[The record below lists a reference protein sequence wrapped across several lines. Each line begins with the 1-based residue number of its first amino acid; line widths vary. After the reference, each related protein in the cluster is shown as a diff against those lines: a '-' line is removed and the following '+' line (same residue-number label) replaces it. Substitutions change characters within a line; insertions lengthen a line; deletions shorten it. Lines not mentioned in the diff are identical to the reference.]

1 MTKGLWVSLVAWMIV
16 LATAQSPAQGSAQG
30 LAQGSAQGSA
40 QSTAQGSAQSTA
52 QGSAQSTAQ
61 GTAQGKAQSTAQGTA
76 QGKAQGALLNQYC
89 VTCHNQRA
97 KTGGLALDTMSL
109 SDIPAGAETWEKVI
123 RKVRGGQM
131 PPAGMPRPA
140 QASLDALVAHLETS
154 IDRAAFASPR
164 LRHASIHRLNRSE
177 YANAIRDLFALNVDV
192 SALLPPDE
200 EAYGFDNN
208 ATVLNIS
215 TSLMERYLS
224 AAWKIASLAVASPK
238 ITPSLE
244 TFRVRGDLSQHD
256 HVPGL
261 PTGTRGG
268 IAIDHYFPVDGE
280 YVISPR
286 LYRETVNIVRGLEL
300 EHDLEV
306 TLDGQRIVLA
316 RFGGPKDEQANY
328 LQPSLAGD
336 EMEKRFQ
343 KRLKVTAGPHTVGVA
358 FLKKSSAPT
367 VELLQPFERERL
379 DPITPVGIP
388 ELDKVTIEGPF
399 NATRSENAPSRA
411 KVFTCNPPSRSALRR
426 DDPPADS
433 AGATLADDEKCART
447 ILSSLARRAYRGPV
461 SDADMT
467 RLLDFY
473 AKERSSG
480 GDFDAGIEGALR
492 FLLVHPRFLYR
503 VEQDPASIARGATY
517 RVSDLELASRLS
529 FFIWSSI
536 PDDELLTVATA
547 GRLKNPVVLEQQVR
561 RMLKDE
567 RARALGSNFAGQWL
581 YLRNLRGL
589 QPDADVFPDFDH
601 NLREAV
607 QRETE
612 LLFESIVLED
622 KPVTTL
628 LNADYTY
635 LNERLARHYGVPNV
649 YGTQFRRVAV
659 TDDARKGLL
668 GHASVLALTSQNN
681 RTSPVLRG
689 KYVLSNILGT
699 PPPSPPA
706 VVPPLDENP
715 GKAKSM
721 RDRMEEHR
729 KSPAC
734 SGCHKLMDPIG
745 LALENFDGIGRWRTT
760 DNGAIIDAASQLA
773 DGTAIDG
780 PAALRRAI
788 LRNPDMFVRNTTEML
803 LSYGIGH
810 GIEYYDM
817 PFVRAIVKDA
827 QRSGYTFSSLVL
839 GIVKSAPFQSRSSWS
854 E

>member
-1 MTKGLWVSLVAWMIV
+1 MTKGVWVSLVAWTIV
-16 LATAQSPAQGSAQG
+16 LATAVSQGQGSGQGLPQGPTQGSAQG
-30 LAQGSAQGSA
+30 PTQGSAHGV
-40 QSTAQGSAQSTA
+40 
-52 QGSAQSTAQ
+52 
-61 GTAQGKAQSTAQGTA
+61 
-76 QGKAQGALLNQYC
+76 LINQYC

-97 KTGGLALDTMSL
+97 KTGGLALDTLSL
-109 SDIPAGAETWEKVI
+109 SNIPAGAETWEKVI

-131 PPAGMPRPA
+131 PPAGMPRPP
-140 QASLDALVAHLETS
+140 QAGLDALVAHLETS
-154 IDRAAFASPR
+154 IDKAAFASPM
-164 LRHASIHRLNRSE
+164 LRPSSIHRLNRSE
-177 YANAIRDLFALNVDV
+177 YGNAIRDLFALNVDV

-224 AAWKIASLAVASPK
+224 AAWKISSLAVASPT

-261 PTGTRGG
+261 PMGTRGG
-268 IAIDHYFPVDGE
+268 IAINHYFPVDGE

-343 KRLKVTAGPHTVGVA
+343 KRLKITAGPHTVGVA
-358 FLKKSSAPT
+358 FLKKSSATT

-399 NATRSENAPSRA
+399 NATRSANAPSRL
-411 KVFTCNPPSRSALRR
+411 KVFSCR
-426 DDPPADS
+426 PAS
-433 AGATLADDEKCART
+433 EREEAACART

-461 SDADMT
+461 SDAEMT

-473 AKERSSG
+473 TKERASG

-503 VEQDPASIARGATY
+503 VEQDPANVTRGGTY
-517 RVSDLELASRLS
+517 RVSDVELASRLS

-536 PDDELLTVATA
+536 PDDELLAAATS
-547 GRLKNPVVLEQQVR
+547 GRLQNPAVLEQQVR

-601 NLREAV
+601 NLREAL

-612 LLFESIVLED
+612 LLFESVVLED

-628 LNADYTY
+628 LNADYTF

-659 TDDARKGLL
+659 TNDARKGLL

-689 KYVLSNILGT
+689 KYVLTNILGT

-715 GKAKSM
+715 GKARSM

-745 LALENFDGIGRWRTT
+745 LALENFDGIGRWRTM
-760 DNGAIIDAASQLA
+760 DNGAIIDPAAQLA
-773 DGTAIDG
+773 DGTPIDG
-780 PAALRRAI
+780 PVALRQAI
-788 LRNPDMFVRNTTEML
+788 LRNPDMFARNMTEML
-803 LSYGIGH
+803 LSYGLGH
-810 GIEYYDM
+810 GVEYYDM
-817 PFVRAIVKDA
+817 PFVRAIVRDA
-827 QRSGYTFSSLVL
+827 RRSGYTFSSLVL
-839 GIVKSAPFQSRSSWS
+839 GIVKSPPFQTRRSES
-854 E
+854 

>member
-1 MTKGLWVSLVAWMIV
+1 MNKGVSVCLVAWMIV
-16 LATAQSPAQGSAQG
+16 VATVASRGQSSAPAPGSD
-30 LAQGSAQGSA
+30 SAARLQP
-40 QSTAQGSAQSTA
+40 
-52 QGSAQSTAQ
+52 
-61 GTAQGKAQSTAQGTA
+61 
-76 QGKAQGALLNQYC
+76 GALINQYC

-109 SDIPAGAETWEKVI
+109 TNIPAGAETWEKVI

-131 PPAGMPRPA
+131 PPSGMPRPT
-140 QASLDALVAHLETS
+140 QAALDGLVAHLESS
-154 IDRAAFASPR
+154 IDKAALAAPT
-164 LRHASIHRLNRSE
+164 LRHAAIHRLNRSE
-177 YANAIRDLFALNVDV
+177 YGNAIRDLFALDVDV

-224 AAWKIASLAVASPK
+224 AAWKISSLAVASPR

-261 PTGTRGG
+261 PVGTRGG
-268 IAIDHYFPVDGE
+268 IAIRHYFPVDGE

-300 EHDLEV
+300 AHDLEV

-328 LQPSLAGD
+328 LQPTLAGD

-343 KRLKVTAGPHTVGVA
+343 KRLKIPAGTHTIGVA
-358 FLKKSSAPT
+358 FLKKSSAT
-367 VELLQPFERERL
+367 TLELLQPFERERL

-399 NATRSENAPSRA
+399 NATRSDNAPSRL
-411 KVFTCNPPSRSALRR
+411 KVFTCR
-426 DDPPADS
+426 PAS
-433 AGATLADDEKCART
+433 PQDEAACART

-461 SDADMT
+461 SDTDMT

-473 AKERSSG
+473 AKERAGG

-503 VEQDPASIARGATY
+503 VEQDPAKVAPGSNY
-517 RVSDLELASRLS
+517 RISDLELASRLS

-536 PDDELLTVATA
+536 PDEELLTVATA
-547 GRLKNPVVLEQQVR
+547 GRLRNPAVLEQQVR

-601 NLREAV
+601 NLREAL

-622 KPVTTL
+622 KRVTTL
-628 LNADYTY
+628 LDADYTF
-635 LNERLARHYGVPNV
+635 LNERLARHYGVAERVRHAVPPRPGDERRAKGPA
-649 YGTQFRRVAV
+649 GTRQRPGADLAEQPHVAGPARQVRAHEPSRHAAAVAAGGRAAARRKP
-659 TDDARKGLL
+659 RKSEVHAGSDGRAPEEPGLL
-668 GHASVLALTSQNN
+668 GLPQTHGS
-681 RTSPVLRG
+681 
-689 KYVLSNILGT
+689 
-699 PPPSPPA
+699 
-706 VVPPLDENP
+706 
-715 GKAKSM
+715 
-721 RDRMEEHR
+721 HR
-729 KSPAC
+729 
-734 SGCHKLMDPIG
+734 
-745 LALENFDGIGRWRTT
+745 F
-760 DNGAIIDAASQLA
+760 GARE
-773 DGTAIDG
+773 
-780 PAALRRAI
+780 LRRHRPLA
-788 LRNPDMFVRNTTEML
+788 
-803 LSYGIGH
+803 H
-810 GIEYYDM
+810 GGQRGDN
-817 PFVRAIVKDA
+817 
-827 QRSGYTFSSLVL
+827 RSGL
-839 GIVKSAPFQSRSSWS
+839 
-854 E
+854 

>member
-1 MTKGLWVSLVAWMIV
+1 MTKGVWVLLVAWIVV
-16 LATAQSPAQGSAQG
+16 LATAAGQGQGSGVASAQGQGVASARGSAQG
-30 LAQGSAQGSA
+30 
-40 QSTAQGSAQSTA
+40 
-52 QGSAQSTAQ
+52 
-61 GTAQGKAQSTAQGTA
+61 
-76 QGKAQGALLNQYC
+76 ALINQYC

-97 KTGGLALDTMSL
+97 RTGGLALDTMSL
-109 SDIPAGAETWEKVI
+109 SNIPAGAETWEKVI
-123 RKVRGGQM
+123 RKIRGGQM
-131 PPAGMPRPA
+131 PPAGMPRPP
-140 QASLDALVAHLETS
+140 QAALDGLVAHLETS
-154 IDRAAFASPR
+154 IDKAALAAPI
-164 LRHASIHRLNRSE
+164 LRHAAIHRLNRTE
-177 YANAIRDLFALNVDV
+177 YGNAMRDLFALDVDV
-192 SALLPPDE
+192 SALLPPDD

-224 AAWKIASLAVASPK
+224 AAWKISSLAVASPR

-261 PTGTRGG
+261 PVGTRGG
-268 IAIDHYFPVDGE
+268 ILIRHYFPVDGE

-358 FLKKSSAPT
+358 FIKKSSATT

-388 ELDKVTIEGPF
+388 ELDKVTVEGPF
-399 NATRSENAPSRA
+399 NATRSEKAPSRL
-411 KVFTCNPPSRSALRR
+411 KVFTCSPASER
-426 DDPPADS
+426 DEPA
-433 AGATLADDEKCART
+433 CART

-461 SDADMT
+461 SDADLT

-473 AKERSSG
+473 AKERASG

-503 VEQDPASIARGATY
+503 VEQDPANAAAGATY
-517 RVSDLELASRLS
+517 RITDIELASRLS

-536 PDDELLTVATA
+536 PDEELLAVATS
-547 GRLKNPVVLEQQVR
+547 GRLKNPAVLEQQVR

-567 RARALGSNFAGQWL
+567 RARALGSSFAGQWL

-601 NLREAV
+601 NLRDAL

-628 LNADYTY
+628 IDADYTF
-635 LNERLARHYGVPNV
+635 LNERLARLYGVPNI
-649 YGTQFRRVAV
+649 YGTQFRRVSV
-659 TDDARKGLL
+659 TNEARKGLL
-668 GHASVLALTSQNN
+668 GHGSILALTSQNN

-689 KYVLSNILGT
+689 KYVLTNILGT

-734 SGCHKLMDPIG
+734 AGCHKLMDPIG

-760 DNGAIIDAASQLA
+760 DNGAIIDPASQLA
-773 DGTAIDG
+773 DGTKIDG
-780 PAALRRAI
+780 PVALRQAI
-788 LRNPDMFVRNTTEML
+788 LRNPDMFARNVTEML
-803 LSYGIGH
+803 LSYAMGH

-827 QRSGYTFSSLVL
+827 QRSGYTFSSVVL
-839 GIVKSAPFQSRSSWS
+839 GIVKSAPFQTRRSES
-854 E
+854 

>member
-1 MTKGLWVSLVAWMIV
+1 MRVLLPALLAVAPTDIQFPPLSGGKYGGKPRMRKSLWVCLVVWMMV
-16 LATAQSPAQGSAQG
+16 LAAAATRPSAAPRGQS
-30 LAQGSAQGSA
+30 
-40 QSTAQGSAQSTA
+40 STPSPTLTPSLSPTP
-52 QGSAQSTAQ
+52 SPHE
-61 GTAQGKAQSTAQGTA
+61 
-76 QGKAQGALLNQYC
+76 ALVKQYC
-89 VTCHNQRA
+89 VTCHNERT
-97 KTGGLALDTMSL
+97 KTGGLALEAISL
-109 SDIPAGAETWEKVI
+109 SNIPAGAEVWEKVI

-140 QASLDALVAHLETS
+140 QAALDGFVTHLETS
-154 IDRAAFASPR
+154 IDKAALAAPT
-164 LRHASIHRLNRSE
+164 LRHPSIHRLNRSE
-177 YANAIRDLFALNVDV
+177 YGNAIRDLFALDVDV
-192 SALLPPDE
+192 SSLLPPDE

-224 AAWKIASLAVASPK
+224 AAWRISSLAIASPR

-256 HVPGL
+256 HVSGL
-261 PTGTRGG
+261 PVGTRGG
-268 IAIDHYFPVDGE
+268 IAIRHYFPVDGE

-300 EHDLEV
+300 EHDLEL
-306 TLDGQRIVLA
+306 TLDGERLVLA

-328 LQPSLAGD
+328 LQPTLAGD

-343 KRLKVTAGPHTVGVA
+343 KRLKISAGPHTIGVA
-358 FLKKSSAPT
+358 FLKKSSAT
-367 VELLQPFERERL
+367 TLELLQPFERERL

-388 ELDKVTIEGPF
+388 EVDKVTIEGPF
-399 NATRSENAPSRA
+399 NPTRSDNAPSRL
-411 KVFTCNPPSRSALRR
+411 KVFACRPTAA
-426 DDPPADS
+426 ADE
-433 AGATLADDEKCART
+433 AACART
-447 ILSSLARRAYRGPV
+447 ILSTIARRAYRGPV

-473 AKERSSG
+473 ADERASG

-492 FLLVHPRFLYR
+492 FMLVHPRFLYR
-503 VEQDPASIARGATY
+503 IEQDPEKVAPGSIY
-517 RVSDLELASRLS
+517 RISDIELASRLS

-536 PDDELLTVATA
+536 PDDELLSLASA
-547 GRLKNPVVLEQQVR
+547 GRLHTPAVLEQQVR

-589 QPDADVFPDFDH
+589 YPDADVFPDFDH
-601 NLREAV
+601 NLREAL

-612 LLFESIVLED
+612 LLFESVVLED
-622 KPVTTL
+622 RNVTTL
-628 LNADYTY
+628 LNADYTF
-635 LNERLARHYGVPNV
+635 LNERLARHYGVPSI
-649 YGTQFRRVAV
+649 YGTQFRKVPV
-659 TDDARKGLL
+659 TNEARRGLL
-668 GHASVLALTSQNN
+668 GHGSVLALTSQNN

-689 KYVLSNILGT
+689 KYVLTNILGT

-715 GKAKSM
+715 GKARSM

-760 DNGAIIDAASQLA
+760 DNGAIIDAASELA
-773 DGTAIDG
+773 DGTKIDG
-780 PAALRRAI
+780 PVALRQAV
-788 LRNPDMFVRNTTEML
+788 LRRPDMFARNITEML
-803 LSYGIGH
+803 MSYGLGH
-810 GIEYYDM
+810 GLEHHDM
-817 PFVRAIVKDA
+817 PFVRAIVRDA
-827 QRSGYTFSSLVL
+827 ERSGYRFSSLVL
-839 GIVKSAPFQSRSSWS
+839 GIVKSAPFQRRRSES
-854 E
+854 

>member
-1 MTKGLWVSLVAWMIV
+1 
-16 LATAQSPAQGSAQG
+16 
-30 LAQGSAQGSA
+30 
-40 QSTAQGSAQSTA
+40 
-52 QGSAQSTAQ
+52 
-61 GTAQGKAQSTAQGTA
+61 
-76 QGKAQGALLNQYC
+76 
-89 VTCHNQRA
+89 
-97 KTGGLALDTMSL
+97 MSN
-109 SDIPAGAETWEKVI
+109 IPAGAETWEKVI

-131 PPAGMPRPA
+131 PPSGMPRPTPA
-140 QASLDALVAHLETS
+140 ALDGLVTHLESS
-154 IDRAAFASPR
+154 IDKAALAAPT
-164 LRHASIHRLNRSE
+164 LRHPAIHRLNRSE
-177 YANAIRDLFALNVDV
+177 YGNAVRDLFALDVDV

-224 AAWKIASLAVASPK
+224 AAWKISSLAVASPR

-261 PTGTRGG
+261 PMGTRGG
-268 IAIDHYFPVDGE
+268 IAIRHYFPVDGE

-306 TLDGQRIVLA
+306 TLDGHRVVLA
-316 RFGGPKDEQANY
+316 RFGGAKDEQANY
-328 LQPSLAGD
+328 LQPTLAGD

-343 KRLKVTAGPHTVGVA
+343 KRMKVSAGIHTIGVA
-358 FLKKSSAPT
+358 FLKKSSAT
-367 VELLQPFERERL
+367 TLELLQPFERERL

-399 NATRSENAPSRA
+399 NATRSDSAPSRQ
-411 KVFTCNPPSRSALRR
+411 KVFTCR
-426 DDPPADS
+426 PAS
-433 AGATLADDEKCART
+433 PQDEASCAKT

-473 AKERSSG
+473 SKERASG

-503 VEQDPASIARGATY
+503 IERDPEKAVPGSNY
-517 RVSDLELASRLS
+517 RISDLELASRLS

-536 PDDELLTVATA
+536 PDEELLAAATA
-547 GRLKNPVVLEQQVR
+547 GRLQNPAVLEQQVR

-601 NLREAV
+601 NLREAL

-622 KPVTTL
+622 RSVTTL
-628 LNADYTY
+628 LSADYTF
-635 LNERLARHYGVPNV
+635 LNERLARHYGVANI

-659 TDDARKGLL
+659 TNEARKGLL
-668 GHASVLALTSQNN
+668 GHGSILALTSQNN

-689 KYVLSNILGT
+689 KVRADEPSGYAAALSTGRRPTARREPRTGEVHARSHGGT
-699 PPPSPPA
+699 P
-706 VVPPLDENP
+706 
-715 GKAKSM
+715 
-721 RDRMEEHR
+721 EE
-729 KSPAC
+729 
-734 SGCHKLMDPIG
+734 SGLFRLP
-745 LALENFDGIGRWRTT
+745 
-760 DNGAIIDAASQLA
+760 
-773 DGTAIDG
+773 
-780 PAALRRAI
+780 
-788 LRNPDMFVRNTTEML
+788 
-803 LSYGIGH
+803 
-810 GIEYYDM
+810 
-817 PFVRAIVKDA
+817 
-827 QRSGYTFSSLVL
+827 
-839 GIVKSAPFQSRSSWS
+839 
-854 E
+854 

>member
-1 MTKGLWVSLVAWMIV
+1 MTKGVWVSLGAWIVV
-16 LATAQSPAQGSAQG
+16 LAAIAGQGQGSAQSE
-30 LAQGSAQGSA
+30 AQNSA
-40 QSTAQGSAQSTA
+40 QSTAQGSPH
-52 QGSAQSTAQ
+52 
-61 GTAQGKAQSTAQGTA
+61 
-76 QGKAQGALLNQYC
+76 GALINQYC

-97 KTGGLALDTMSL
+97 KTGGLALDTISL
-109 SDIPAGAETWEKVI
+109 TNVPAGAETWEKVI

-140 QASLDALVAHLETS
+140 QAALDALVAHLETS
-154 IDRAAFASPR
+154 IDKAALAAPL
-164 LRHASIHRLNRSE
+164 LRHSTIHRLNRSE
-177 YANAIRDLFALNVDV
+177 YGNAIRDLFALDVDV

-224 AAWKIASLAVASPK
+224 AAWKISSLAVASPR
-238 ITPSLE
+238 ITASLE

-261 PTGTRGG
+261 PMGTRGG
-268 IAIDHYFPVDGE
+268 ITIRHYFPVDGE
-280 YVISPR
+280 YIISPR

-343 KRLKVTAGPHTVGVA
+343 KRVKISAGPHTVGVA
-358 FLKKSSAPT
+358 FLKKSSATT

-399 NATRSENAPSRA
+399 NPTRSEHAPSRA
-411 KVFTCNPPSRSALRR
+411 KIFTCR
-426 DDPPADS
+426 PAS
-433 AGATLADDEKCART
+433 GTDEAACART
-447 ILSSLARRAYRGPV
+447 ILASIARRAYRGPV
-461 SDADMT
+461 SDTDLT
-467 RLLDFY
+467 RLLEFY
-473 AKERSSG
+473 AKERASG

-503 VEQDPASIARGATY
+503 VEQDPATVARGATY

-536 PDDELLTVATA
+536 PDEELLAAAEA
-547 GRLKNPVVLEQQVR
+547 GRLKNPAVLEQQVR

-601 NLREAV
+601 NLREAL

-612 LLFESIVLED
+612 LLFESIVLDD

-628 LNADYTY
+628 INADYTF
-635 LNERLARHYGVPNV
+635 LNERLARHYGVANV
-649 YGTQFRRVAV
+649 YGTQFRRIVV
-659 TDDARKGLL
+659 TNEARKGLL
-668 GHASVLALTSQNN
+668 GHGSVLALTSQNN

-689 KYVLSNILGT
+689 KYVLTNILGT

-715 GKAKSM
+715 GKAKTM

-745 LALENFDGIGRWRTT
+745 LALENFDGIGRWRTV
-760 DNGAIIDAASQLA
+760 DNGAIIDPASQLA
-773 DGTAIDG
+773 DGTQIDG
-780 PAALRRAI
+780 PVALRQAI
-788 LRNPDMFVRNTTEML
+788 LRKPDMFARNVTEML
-803 LSYGIGH
+803 LSYGLGH
-810 GIEYYDM
+810 GIEYHDM

-827 QRSGYTFSSLVL
+827 QRSGYRFSSLVL
-839 GIVKSAPFQSRSSWS
+839 GIVKSAPFQSRRS
-854 E
+854 ES

>member
-1 MTKGLWVSLVAWMIV
+1 MRKSLWVCLVVWMMV
-16 LATAQSPAQGSAQG
+16 LAAAATRPSAAPRSQSATPSPAPAPSR
-30 LAQGSAQGSA
+30 S
-40 QSTAQGSAQSTA
+40 QSQALSPAPSPH
-52 QGSAQSTAQ
+52 
-61 GTAQGKAQSTAQGTA
+61 
-76 QGKAQGALLNQYC
+76 GALLKQYC
-89 VTCHNQRA
+89 VTCHNERT

-109 SDIPAGAETWEKVI
+109 ASIPAGADVWEKVI

-140 QASLDALVAHLETS
+140 QAALDGFVTHLESS
-154 IDRAAFASPR
+154 IDKAAFAAPT
-164 LRHASIHRLNRSE
+164 LRHSAIHRLNRSE
-177 YANAIRDLFALNVDV
+177 YGNAIRDLFALDVDV
-192 SALLPPDE
+192 SSLLPPDE

-224 AAWKIASLAVASPK
+224 AAWRISSLAIASPR

-261 PTGTRGG
+261 PVGTRGG
-268 IAIDHYFPVDGE
+268 IAIRHYFPVDGE

-306 TLDGQRIVLA
+306 TLDGQRLVLA

-328 LQPSLAGD
+328 LQPTLAGD
-336 EMEKRFQ
+336 EMEKRFS
-343 KRLKVTAGPHTVGVA
+343 KRLTISAGPHTIGVA
-358 FLKKSSAPT
+358 FLKKSSAT
-367 VELLQPFERERL
+367 TLELLQPFERERL

-388 ELDKVTIEGPF
+388 ELEKVTIEGPF
-399 NATRSENAPSRA
+399 NPTRSDNAPSRL
-411 KVFTCNPPSRSALRR
+411 KVFACR
-426 DDPPADS
+426 PATMADE
-433 AGATLADDEKCART
+433 ATCART
-447 ILSSLARRAYRGPV
+447 ILSTIARRAYRGPV

-473 AKERSSG
+473 ATERASG

-492 FLLVHPRFLYR
+492 FMLVHPRFLYR
-503 VEQDPASIARGATY
+503 IEQDPEKVAPGSIY
-517 RVSDLELASRLS
+517 RISDIELASRLS

-536 PDDELLTVATA
+536 PDDELLSLASA
-547 GRLKNPVVLEQQVR
+547 GRLRTPAVLEQQVR

-589 QPDADVFPDFDH
+589 YPDADVFPDFDH
-601 NLREAV
+601 NLREAL

-612 LLFESIVLED
+612 MLFESVVLED
-622 KPVTTL
+622 KSVTTL

-635 LNERLARHYGVPNV
+635 LNERLARHYGVPSV
-649 YGTQFRRVAV
+649 YGTQFRRVPV
-659 TDDARKGLL
+659 TNEARKGLL
-668 GHASVLALTSQNN
+668 GHGSVLALTSQNN

-689 KYVLSNILGT
+689 KYVLTNILGT

-715 GKAKSM
+715 GKARSM

-745 LALENFDGIGRWRTT
+745 LALENFDGIGRWRTR
-760 DNGAIIDAASQLA
+760 DNGAIIDTASELA
-773 DGTAIDG
+773 DGTKIDG
-780 PAALRRAI
+780 PVALRQAL
-788 LRNPDMFVRNTTEML
+788 LRRPDMFARNITEML
-803 LSYGIGH
+803 LSYGLGH
-810 GIEYYDM
+810 GIEHHDM

-827 QRSGYTFSSLVL
+827 ERSGYTFSSLVL
-839 GIVKSAPFQSRSSWS
+839 GIVKSAPFQRRRSES
-854 E
+854 

>member
-1 MTKGLWVSLVAWMIV
+1 MTKGVWVFLVAWIV
-16 LATAQSPAQGSAQG
+16 ALATATGQGQGSAQG
-30 LAQGSAQGSA
+30 TGVGSAQG
-40 QSTAQGSAQSTA
+40 Q
-52 QGSAQSTAQ
+52 
-61 GTAQGKAQSTAQGTA
+61 
-76 QGKAQGALLNQYC
+76 AQGALINQYC

-97 KTGGLALDTMSL
+97 KTGGLALDTLSL
-109 SDIPAGAETWEKVI
+109 TDIPAGAETWEKVI

-131 PPAGMPRPA
+131 PPAGMPRPP
-140 QASLDALVAHLETS
+140 QAALDGLVAHLETS
-154 IDRAAFASPR
+154 IDKAAFATPM
-164 LRHASIHRLNRSE
+164 LRHSSIHRLNRSE
-177 YANAIRDLFALNVDV
+177 YGNAIRDLFALSVDV

-224 AAWKIASLAVASPK
+224 AAWKISSLAVASPK

-261 PTGTRGG
+261 PFGTRGG
-268 IAIDHYFPVDGE
+268 ITIHHYFPVDGE

-343 KRLKVTAGPHTVGVA
+343 KRLNITAGPHAIGVA
-358 FLKKSSAPT
+358 FLNKSSATT
-367 VELLQPFERERL
+367 VVLLQPFERERL

-399 NATRSENAPSRA
+399 NATRSENAPSRL
-411 KVFTCNPPSRSALRR
+411 KVFTCRPS
-426 DDPPADS
+426 P
-433 AGATLADDEKCART
+433 TQQDELSCAQA
-447 ILSSLARRAYRGPV
+447 ILSSIARRAYRGPV
-461 SDADMT
+461 SGTDLT

-473 AKERSSG
+473 AKERASG

-492 FLLVHPRFLYR
+492 FMLVHPRFLYR
-503 VEQDPASIARGATY
+503 VEQDPANAARGSTY

-529 FFIWSSI
+529 LFIWSSI
-536 PDDELLTVATA
+536 PDEELLDAATA
-547 GRLKNPVVLEQQVR
+547 GRLKSPAVLEQQVR

-601 NLREAV
+601 NLREAL

-628 LNADYTY
+628 INADYTF

-649 YGTQFRRVAV
+649 YGTQFRRVTV
-659 TDDARKGLL
+659 TNDARKGLL

-689 KYVLSNILGT
+689 KYVLTNLLGT

-773 DGTAIDG
+773 DGTPIDG
-780 PAALRRAI
+780 PAALRQAI
-788 LRNPDMFVRNTTEML
+788 LRNPDMFARNMTEML
-803 LSYGIGH
+803 LSYGLGH

-827 QRSGYTFSSLVL
+827 QRSGYKFSSLVL
-839 GIVKSAPFQSRSSWS
+839 GIVKSAPFQSRRS
-854 E
+854 ES